1 MSEFASPLPPALQQI
16 QWNIQVRDFLAF
28 AVSHEYVSHAY
39 LFVGPAGSGKTEAAL
54 ALAQCIVC
62 PCGGDGTCQECQR
75 VAHGTH
81 PDVQVM
87 QPESATGYLVSQ
99 ARELTA
105 QAAMTPVRA
114 QRKVYILHEA
124 GKLGGV
130 AANALLKTIEEPPSD
145 VVFILIARSV
155 DQLLPTIAS
164 RCQQVFFHVASEQDA
179 CALIQS
185 QTAADAVDARIA
197 LSIAQT
203 PSKAAELLSSSKRW
217 EARTLAIH
225 TLAQLAQLDDW
236 DILLAAQTFVE
247 AAGISLIKK
256 SSKKENSTLTEE
268 EKERIAIRK
277 EYLSTSAIHRLGEA
291 DKREQT
297 AQARSGIMEML
308 AALSSVLRDVLL
320 RSEGVGQDIVNS
332 DVADVVEQ
340 LASACATEGVFAA
353 LDALNHAADDLSH
366 NVTPQL
372 AIEAMLLRIKEALI
386 CPPRSR

>member
-1 MSEFASPLPPALQQI
+1 M
-16 QWNIQVRDFLAF
+16 
-28 AVSHEYVSHAY
+28 
-39 LFVGPAGSGKTEAAL
+39 
-54 ALAQCIVC
+54 
-62 PCGGDGTCQECQR
+62 
-75 VAHGTH
+75 
-81 PDVQVM
+81 
-87 QPESATGYLVSQ
+87 
-99 ARELTA
+99 
-105 QAAMTPVRA
+105 
-114 QRKVYILHEA
+114 
-124 GKLGGV
+124 
-130 AANALLKTIEEPPSD
+130 
-145 VVFILIARSV
+145 
-155 DQLLPTIAS
+155 
-164 RCQQVFFHVASEQDA
+164 
-179 CALIQS
+179 
-185 QTAADAVDARIA
+185 
-197 LSIAQT
+197 
-203 PSKAAELLSSSKRW
+203 
-217 EARTLAIH
+217 
-225 TLAQLAQLDDW
+225 
-236 DILLAAQTFVE
+236 LAAQTFVE

-308 AALSSVLRDVLL
+308 AALSSVFRDVLL

-340 LASACATEGVFAA
+340 LASACGTEGVFAA